1 MKELN
6 ETLFKNLFSLNF
18 IQILSLVGYESNLDI
33 LVLSFAYINRYL
45 QVCVLSYTNQIIQ
58 FKMTLLLFLC
68 LWRRQIVI

>member
-6 ETLFKNLFSLNF
+6 ETIFKNLFSLNF

-33 LVLSFAYINRYL
+33 LLLSCAYINQYL

-58 FKMTLLLFLC
+58 IKMTLLLFLC